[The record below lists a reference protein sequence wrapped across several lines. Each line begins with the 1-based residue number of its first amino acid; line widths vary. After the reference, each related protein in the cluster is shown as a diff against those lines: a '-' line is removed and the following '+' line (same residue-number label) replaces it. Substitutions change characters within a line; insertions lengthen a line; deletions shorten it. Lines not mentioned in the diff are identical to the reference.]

1 MDKILDREE
10 KKKQTNVWKNSWR
23 VVLAAN
29 GILVLMSIQRVYS
42 FFSSSSLILTDFN
55 FLIKISFF
63 IDCLSSLMLICN
75 LVLLFVSLF
84 LSTTYW
90 KKWLVMVLI
99 GLVLYGISI
108 ALYSIYNLDRLN
120 VYFLFFS

>member
-1 MDKILDREE
+1 MEKILDRQE

-29 GILVLMSIQRVYS
+29 GILVLMSVYRVSS

-55 FLIKISFF
+55 FLIKVSFF

-108 ALYSIYNLDRLN
+108 ALYSIYNLDRLTIS
-120 VYFLFFS
+120 LK